1 MLRTKLVRKLTR
13 SWRSGAVTTQ
23 SRTLPPPS
31 TCRGTVGELSLLKGV
46 LWQGNAAK
54 GAVNKEHRRVLKHM
68 RFDKVSGNFVP
79 IEKRKINHVMVSYEV
94 DHSNHK
100 ALKEMLNHANGVSGD
115 LSLELPTM
123 TVADTGATVVCGET
137 ELMQGMGLKLN
148 QLLPTNLTLF
158 TADKKSLTVL
168 GAVPVIISVK
178 CGDGSTAT
186 TRDMLYIVEEL
197 TSVFVSRDA
206 LSNLGIVSKEFP
218 KVATNVSRA
227 SAGWPGSRGSV
238 RTPPS
243 TSPASSRTILRGKQ
257 PTVVAR

>member
-1 MLRTKLVRKLTR
+1 MP
-13 SWRSGAVTTQ
+13 WDSGDL
-23 SRTLPPPS
+23 SRI
-31 TCRGTVGELSLLKGV
+31 KGM

-54 GAVNKEHRRVLKHM
+54 GAVNQENRRVLKHM

-79 IEKRKINHVMVSYEV
+79 TENRKMNRVVVGYEV
-94 DHSNHK
+94 DLANHRV
-100 ALKEMLNHANGVSGD
+100 LKEMLNHANGVSED
-115 LSLELPTM
+115 LALELPTM
-123 TVADTGATVVCGET
+123 TVERESVADTGATVVCGGT

-197 TSVFVSRDA
+197 SSVFVSRDA
-206 LSNLGIVSKEFP
+206 FPTLALSARSFP
-218 KVATNVSRA
+218 R
-227 SAGWPGSRGSV
+227 WP
-238 RTPPS
+238 
-243 TSPASSRTILRGKQ
+243 
-257 PTVVAR
+257 PT